1 MLQKKLT
8 ILRDVQSILKDY
20 KENSVK
26 LLQCIQE
33 LQFCYQMLLLRYT
46 NDSPCTDIIFR
57 DVLLFDVG
65 SGWYQLAKV
74 KMGNDSFTNS
84 LYMFIFF
91 FARPTFAELELKVPV

>member
-26 LLQCIQE
+26 LRQCIQE

-46 NDSPCTDIIFR
+46 NDSPCTDIILR

-74 KMGNDSFTNS
+74 KMGL
-84 LYMFIFF
+84 LYNIFF
-91 FARPTFAELELKVPV
+91 APPTFAELELKAPVYK